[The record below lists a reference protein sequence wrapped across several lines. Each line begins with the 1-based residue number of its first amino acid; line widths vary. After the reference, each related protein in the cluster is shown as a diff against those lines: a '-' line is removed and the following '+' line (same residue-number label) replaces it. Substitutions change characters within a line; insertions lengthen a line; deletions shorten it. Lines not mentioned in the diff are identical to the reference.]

1 MDSKRSDNTE
11 LAPFEVRRIH
21 IALLVC
27 FFLSGATGLVYEVV
41 WTRMAGLVFG
51 NTVYAVTTV
60 LAAFFAG
67 LALGSYLLGPIA
79 DRARRHVRLY
89 GLMEIGIGLYC
100 LCTPLLFQGVEKI
113 YLSSYQMGREN
124 LLLFTLF
131 QFGLV
136 FLILV
141 APTTLMGGTLPIL
154 SRYFV
159 RRETEIGY
167 GVGGIYALNTAG
179 AVVGTIGAGFVLLPV
194 MGVGDTIWFTA
205 TLNLG
210 IGLLCVAFSRR
221 LPDLQAEGVAQEAGR
236 LSEARDDQRV
246 LVGRPHLRL
255 TGLVALMF
263 GIAGGASMIY
273 EIAWTRA
280 LSLVLGSSV
289 YAFTTMLG
297 TFLVGLAGGSYAFS
311 YFFRRKEEVGPGSF
325 GWLEICIG
333 FSSLL
338 TIPFFDR
345 LPDIFLRMAGLVS
358 FSFGGLQFI
367 QFGVSFFV
375 MIIPTLLIGA
385 TFPCVVKICT
395 RHVQHLG
402 GNIGTLYAINTFGS
416 ILGSFLGGFFFI
428 PWMGAQ
434 NALTLAAFI
443 NLVIGGILVSLTW
456 MEARAWRASAGA
468 VMACAAIILAFLIPR
483 WDPHLMASGVAIYGQ
498 RYLTSG
504 RSLALDELA
513 RAENLLFFK
522 EGLNATI
529 SVHQKGRGLFLK
541 TNGKTDASNN
551 LDMHTQLMSGHIPLF
566 LTSGSKKV
574 LIIGMG
580 SGVTVGA
587 VARHP
592 VEQIDVVEI
601 EPAVV
606 EAAAFFEKE
615 NHNVLQDPRLKVVIA
630 DGRNFLLSTPATYD
644 VIISEPSN
652 PWISGIGNLFT
663 IEFYEAARA
672 RLAPDGVI
680 CQWIQIYNILPQDLK
695 MVIRTFRTVFPH
707 TTIWQTLGGDF
718 LLMGTMKPLVVDLAH
733 WREVAALP
741 GLMEDLRSLGLDS
754 AEAVLADFVLGEQ
767 DAALFGQNAALNS
780 DDLPLLE
787 FSAPTSLYLETV
799 QLNQG
804 LARSYRRQELPPITG
819 GASGMLSSAEF
830 RFQLAKA
837 MWGKRDMEEAL
848 RHVNLA
854 LAQNPR
860 HLPSLILRAE
870 LWQQQK
876 LPLRAVA
883 DLETALKVDA
893 RHPRALF
900 KMATLYHQQRLP
912 KQAEEYTRKAIAAQ
926 EDLADAHFLL
936 GQLLM
941 ARGQADAARR
951 AYQKAA
957 DLRPD
962 APTTFARL
970 GEALMAVDAL
980 PKAIEAYRKALGLA
994 PEGAELHLA
1003 LAQALD
1009 RGGEEEEAFRHYGE
1023 AIRHNPHLAAAYVG
1037 RAKYHVRR
1045 QEHRRAFDEL
1055 ARGARRNPGDV
1066 SLLRHL
1072 DEVMAEVK

>member
-1 MDSKRSDNTE
+1 MQLTNSKLE
-11 LAPFEVRRIH
+11 PFEIRRIH

-79 DRARRHVRLY
+79 DRAIRHVRLY
-89 GLMEIGIGLYC
+89 GLMEIGIGLYG
-100 LCTPLLFQGVEKI
+100 LATPLLFQGVEKI
-113 YLSSYQMGREN
+113 YLGAYQMGREN

-141 APTTLMGGTLPIL
+141 IPTTLMGGTLPLL

-159 RRETEIGY
+159 RKEGEIGY

-179 AVVGTIGAGFVLLPV
+179 AVVGTMSAGFVFLPV

-221 LPDLQAEGVAQEAGR
+221 LPHLQADGEAQEEVERLPEAG
-236 LSEARDDQRV
+236 DDQRV
-246 LVGRPHLRL
+246 LVGRLHLRL
-255 TGLVALMF
+255 TMLVAVMF

-273 EIAWTRA
+273 EIAWARA

-289 YAFTTMLG
+289 YAFTTMLA

-311 YFFRRKEEVGPGSF
+311 YFFRRKEVVGPGAF
-325 GWLEICIG
+325 GWLEILIG

-345 LPDIFLRMAGLVS
+345 LPDLFLRLAGLVS
-358 FSFGGLQFI
+358 FTFGGLQFI
-367 QFGVSFFV
+367 QFAVSFSV

-395 RHVQHLG
+395 RQIQHLG
-402 GNIGTLYAINTFGS
+402 GNIGTLYAINTCGS
-416 ILGSFLGGFFFI
+416 ILGSFLGGFFLI

-443 NLVIGGILVSLTW
+443 NLAIGVVLVLLAW
-456 MEARAWRASAGA
+456 ARATRWTARMGA
-468 VMACAAIILAFLIPR
+468 VAACAAIILAVAIPR

-498 RYLTSG
+498 RYLASG
-504 RSLALDELA
+504 RGLALDEFA
-513 RAENLLFFK
+513 RDDEILFFK

-529 SVHQKGRGLFLK
+529 SVHQRGRSRFLK

-551 LDMHTQLMSGHIPLF
+551 LDMHTQLMSGHIPVL
-566 LTSGSKKV
+566 LGPGSKRV

-580 SGVTVGA
+580 SGVTAGA

-615 NHNVLQDPRLKVVIA
+615 NHNVLQDSRLKVIIA
-630 DGRNFLLSTPATYD
+630 DGRNFLLSAPSTYD

-663 IEFYEAARA
+663 VEFYEAARA

-695 MVIRTFRTVFPH
+695 MVIRTFRTVFPN

-718 LLMGTMKPLVVDLAH
+718 LLIGTTKPLVVDLAH
-733 WREVAALP
+733 WRQAAALP
-741 GLMEDLRSLGLDS
+741 GVMEDLRSLGFDS
-754 AEAVLADFVLGEQ
+754 AEAVLADFVLGEE
-767 DAALFGQNAALNS
+767 DTALFGQHAALNT

-799 QLNQG
+799 RLNHG

-819 GASGMLSSAEF
+819 GAPGMLSSAEF

-837 MWGKRDMEEAL
+837 TWGKRDLEGAL

-854 LAQNPR
+854 LKQDPQ

-870 LWQQQK
+870 LWQEQK
-876 LPLRAVA
+876 LPLRAMA
-883 DLETALKVDA
+883 DLETALKADP
-893 RHPRALF
+893 RHARALF
-900 KMATLYHQQRLP
+900 RMAVLYQQQRLP
-912 KQAEEYTRKAIAAQ
+912 KQAEEYARKAIAAQ

-936 GQLLM
+936 GQVLM
-941 ARGQADAARR
+941 DRGQADAARQ

-962 APTTFARL
+962 APTTWARL
-970 GEALMAVDAL
+970 GQALVAVDATSR
-980 PKAIEAYRKALGLA
+980 AIEVYRKALGLA
-994 PEGAELHLA
+994 PDRPELHLA
-1003 LAQALD
+1003 LAQVLD
-1009 RGGEEEEAFRHYGE
+1009 RSGQEEEAFRHYGE
-1023 AIRHNPHLAAAYVG
+1023 AIRHDPRLAAAYVG
-1037 RAKYHVRR
+1037 RAKYHIR
-1045 QEHRRAFDEL
+1045 HRDHKQAFYEL
-1055 ARGARRNPGDV
+1055 ARGVRRNPGEV
-1066 SLLRHL
+1066 SLLRYL
-1072 DEVMAEVK
+1072 DEVMADVR

>member
-1 MDSKRSDNTE
+1 
-11 LAPFEVRRIH
+11 
-21 IALLVC
+21 
-27 FFLSGATGLVYEVV
+27 
-41 WTRMAGLVFG
+41 
-51 NTVYAVTTV
+51 
-60 LAAFFAG
+60 
-67 LALGSYLLGPIA
+67 
-79 DRARRHVRLY
+79 
-89 GLMEIGIGLYC
+89 MEIGIGLYC
-100 LCTPLLFQGVEKI
+100 LCAPLLFRGVEKI
-113 YLSSYQMGREN
+113 YLAAYQTGREN

-141 APTTLMGGTLPIL
+141 APTTLMGGTLPVL

-159 RRETEIGY
+159 RREAEIGY

-179 AVVGTIGAGFVLLPV
+179 AVVGTIVAGFVFLPV

-221 LPDLQAEGVAQEAGR
+221 LPDLQAEGVAEKAGR
-236 LSEARDDQRV
+236 LLEAGDEQRV
-246 LVGRPHLRL
+246 LVGRLHLRL
-255 TGLVALMF
+255 TVLVALMF
-263 GIAGGASMIY
+263 GISGGASMIY

-289 YAFTTMLG
+289 YAFTTMLA
-297 TFLVGLAGGSYAFS
+297 TFLIGLAGGSYAFS

-325 GWLEICIG
+325 GWLEILIG
-333 FSSLL
+333 FFSLL

-345 LPDIFLRMAGLVS
+345 LPDLFLRMAGIVN
-358 FSFGGLQFI
+358 FSFGGMQVI
-367 QFGVSFFV
+367 QFVVSFFV

-395 RHVQHLG
+395 RHVRHLG

-416 ILGSFLGGFFFI
+416 IIGSFVGGFFFI

-434 NALTLAAFI
+434 NALTLAALL
-443 NLVIGGILVSLTW
+443 NLAIGGILLSLTW

-468 VMACAAIILAFLIPR
+468 VTACAAIILAFVIPR
-483 WDPHLMASGVAIYGQ
+483 WDPHLMASGVAVYGQ
-498 RYLTSG
+498 RYVSG
-504 RSLALDELA
+504 RGLALDDLT
-513 RAENLLFFK
+513 RANDLLFFK

-529 SVHQKGRGLFLK
+529 SVHQKGKGRFLK
-541 TNGKTDASNN
+541 TNGKTDASNG

-566 LTSGSKKV
+566 LSPESKRV
-574 LIIGMG
+574 LVIGMG
-580 SGVTVGA
+580 SGVTAGA

-592 VEQIDVVEI
+592 VERIDVVEI

-680 CQWIQIYNILPQDLK
+680 CQWIQIYNILPHDLK
-695 MVIRTFRTVFPH
+695 MVIRTFRTAFPH

-718 LLMGTMKPLVVDLAH
+718 LLIGTVKPLVVDLAH
-733 WREVAALP
+733 WRAAAALP
-741 GLMEDLRSLGLDS
+741 GLMEDLRSLGFDS
-754 AEAVLADFVLGEQ
+754 AEAVLADFTLGEQ

-787 FSAPTSLYLETV
+787 FSAPMSLYLETV
-799 QLNQG
+799 RLNHG

-819 GASGMLSSAEF
+819 GQPGMLSSAEF

-837 MWGKRDMEEAL
+837 MWGKRDAEEAL

-854 LAQNPR
+854 LAQNPH
-860 HLPSLILRAE
+860 HLSSLILRAE
-870 LWQQQK
+870 LWQQQR
-876 LPLRAVA
+876 LPLRAVE
-883 DLETALKVDA
+883 DLETVLKVDP
-893 RHPRALF
+893 RHPQALF
-900 KMATLYHQQRLP
+900 RMAILHHQQRLP
-912 KQAEEYTRKAIAAQ
+912 KQAEEYARKAIAAQ

-941 ARGQADAARR
+941 ARGQAEAARR
-951 AYQKAA
+951 SYQKAA

-980 PKAIEAYRKALGLA
+980 PKAIEAYRKALALA

-1023 AIRHNPHLAAAYVG
+1023 AIRHNPRLAAAYVG

-1055 ARGARRNPGDV
+1055 AHGVRRNPGDP
-1066 SLLRHL
+1066 SLLRYL